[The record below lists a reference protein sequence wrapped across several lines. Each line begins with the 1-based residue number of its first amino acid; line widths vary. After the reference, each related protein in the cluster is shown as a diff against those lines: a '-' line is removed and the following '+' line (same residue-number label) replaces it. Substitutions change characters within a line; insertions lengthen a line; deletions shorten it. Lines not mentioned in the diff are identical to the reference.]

1 MLLFLTRVE
10 VSRLSSPS
18 PRQIAR
24 TMERRECWFSLSL
37 QGLLVSSVEVE
48 FEQERIGKGDVS
60 GAVASRIVKEM
71 KVTIM

>member
-1 MLLFLTRVE
+1 
-10 VSRLSSPS
+10 
-18 PRQIAR
+18 
-24 TMERRECWFSLSL
+24 MERRECWFSLSW

-48 FEQERIGKGDVS
+48 FEQENIGKGDVS